1 MERKRTWWFT
11 VENYKDEDVDKIKEL
26 QDKWDVTDIIASVDK
41 DNKEVPSINGFI
53 RFKTVRSAKQVK
65 KVLGEGASVEIAT
78 STLDVIE
85 AYLIK
90 GSNVLVDYVTT
101 SRNRLEKNQRISKKQ
116 KENVLLKRIMDSWT
130 DPVIDTLPSEAENI
144 EWF

>member
-53 RFKTVRSAKQVK
+53 RFKTVRSANQVK

-85 AYLIK
+85 AYLIE
-90 GSNVLVDYVTT
+90 GSDVLVDYVTT